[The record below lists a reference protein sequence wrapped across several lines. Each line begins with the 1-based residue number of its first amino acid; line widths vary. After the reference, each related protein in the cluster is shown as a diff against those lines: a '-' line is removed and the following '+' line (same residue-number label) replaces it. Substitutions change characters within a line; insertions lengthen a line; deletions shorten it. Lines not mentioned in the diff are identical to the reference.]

1 MRYLILL
8 SFLFLSPAVFA
19 QSGVG
24 IGAQV
29 GSPTGV
35 SLKIDSFDFLAGWNL
50 NNDSFFGSVHYIIAQ
65 PRVGATTPALRAY
78 YGPGVFVAV
87 RDDDAKLGISFS
99 VGLSYYVQRLEFFG
113 QLSPRFRLIDST
125 KFELGGGIGFR
136 FYL

>member
-1 MRYLILL
+1 MRYLALL
-8 SFLFLSPAVFA
+8 SFLFLSPVVLA

-50 NNDSFFGSVHYIIAQ
+50 NNDSFFGSVHYILAQ
-65 PRVGATTPALRAY
+65 PQLSPTAPGFRAY
-78 YGPGVFVAV
+78 YGPGVFIGVHNDNAQ
-87 RDDDAKLGISFS
+87 LGISFS
-99 VGLSYYVQRLEFFG
+99 LGLSYYIDRLEFFG

-125 KFELGGGIGFR
+125 DFDLGGGIGFR